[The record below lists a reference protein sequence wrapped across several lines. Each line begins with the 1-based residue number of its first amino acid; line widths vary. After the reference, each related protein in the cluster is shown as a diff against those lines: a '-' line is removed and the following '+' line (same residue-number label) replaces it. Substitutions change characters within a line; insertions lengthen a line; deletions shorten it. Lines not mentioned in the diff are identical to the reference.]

1 MKRWAWLVVGL
12 YFAMLAALTLPLIW
26 AGFCPKMEMA
36 EGFKVFASAGYWI
49 WLAVMLV
56 GQLLLLVVPVLVA
69 EKRLKSRR
77 PLLVPVITAALL
89 FALLF
94 VAAGLALWCGIWG
107 DKEPELLKTLSLP
120 LGLVL
125 FDILGLTVALW
136 LAWGLVFWRFAKAA
150 DTPEALLPR
159 LTRWLLTG
167 SILEFLVA
175 VPCHI
180 ATRHRDDCCAP
191 AGSFLGLAFGVSVM
205 LMSFGPGVFFLFVAR
220 WRRLHPATAKG
231 APQ

>member
-12 YFAMLAALTLPLIW
+12 YFAMLAVLTLPMIW
-26 AGFCPKMEMA
+26 AGFCPKMQMA
-36 EGFKVFASAGYWI
+36 EAFDVFASPFYWI
-49 WLAVMLV
+49 WLAVMLA
-56 GQLLLLVVPVLVA
+56 GQLLLLLVPVLVA

-107 DKEPELLKTLSLP
+107 DKDPAFLDSVSLP
-120 LGLVL
+120 QGLVL
-125 FDILGLTVALW
+125 FDLIGFTVALW
-136 LAWGLVFWRFAKAA
+136 LAWALVFWRFAKTAA
-150 DTPEALLPR
+150 TPEALLPR
-159 LTRWLLTG
+159 LTRWLLAG

-180 ATRHRDDCCAP
+180 ATRQRNDCCAP
-191 AGSFLGLAFGVSVM
+191 MGSFLGLAFGVSVM
-205 LMSFGPGVFFLFVAR
+205 LMAFGPGVFFLFVAR
-220 WRRLHPATAKG
+220 WRRLHPDNRN
-231 APQ
+231 